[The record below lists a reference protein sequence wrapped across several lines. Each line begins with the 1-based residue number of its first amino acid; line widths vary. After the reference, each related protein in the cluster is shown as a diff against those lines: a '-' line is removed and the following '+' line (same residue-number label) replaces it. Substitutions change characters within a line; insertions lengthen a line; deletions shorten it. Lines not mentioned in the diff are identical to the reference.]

1 MLDACFPSAVLQKFA
16 AFSRSLRARCI
27 SSHSWPVGCFL
38 GAAPPVPPSYAR
50 TPVTFPGSSRMQGFS
65 KKQEKLSICRADRL
79 RLGIYAL
86 RDQHSTQNFESWR
99 LRVGSWVLTCTLL
112 SKLPPTAD
120 AVGMWQFMPSARL
133 VYLAG
138 KMLSVPLLFYYPE
151 RFSCLFVNLLKWIQL
166 LRYLERQGKW
176 GARVRIVAFS
186 TWGSGCWEGRARVRI
201 VAFSTWGSGCREG
214 RPVSFKILAWKI
226 YPCFWGM

>member
-1 MLDACFPSAVLQKFA
+1 MLDACFRSAVLQKFA
-16 AFSRSLRARCI
+16 AFSRSLRDHCI

-50 TPVTFPGSSRMQGFS
+50 TPVTFPGSSRMLGFS
-65 KKQEKLSICRADRL
+65 KNQEKLSICRADRL

-120 AVGMWQFMPSARL
+120 AVGMWQLSLLQGMFIWQEKRCQSPYYSIILSGSA
-133 VYLAG
+133 AF
-138 KMLSVPLLFYYPE
+138 LLI
-151 RFSCLFVNLLKWIQL
+151 S
-166 LRYLERQGKW
+166 
-176 GARVRIVAFS
+176 
-186 TWGSGCWEGRARVRI
+186 
-201 VAFSTWGSGCREG
+201 
-214 RPVSFKILAWKI
+214 
-226 YPCFWGM
+226 